1 VARPPTTRRTRSKSE
16 RKTHRATHPATAPRA
31 HSDNGCRM
39 RLFSLL
45 RWSSPRLPD
54 GGRSAPYSHIHMNA
68 DGLPVVDP
76 AKCTAC
82 GDCVD
87 ACPRNL
93 FDIQPLDQRLI
104 LQCSAPLAGDE
115 AMALC
120 SVACDACG
128 RCAQDAPGE
137 LVRIVNNLPVIDY
150 AKGGPA
156 SAVVAARCPTGAITW
171 LEGAQFAH
179 QEPGAAPWRS
189 HV

>member
-1 VARPPTTRRTRSKSE
+1 
-16 RKTHRATHPATAPRA
+16 
-31 HSDNGCRM
+31 
-39 RLFSLL
+39 
-45 RWSSPRLPD
+45 
-54 GGRSAPYSHIHMNA
+54 MNA